1 MYKNVLQAIDGIE
14 IYPLISFSIFFLF
27 FLGLLVY
34 VFLMDKGYVQA
45 MSRVACEDE
54 AQDTTTTQE
63 AARR

>member
-34 VFLMDKGYVQA
+34 VALLDKKHVQA
-45 MSRVACEDE
+45 MSYVACENDE
-54 AQDTTTTQE
+54 EDTTLEGAKQ
-63 AARR
+63 

>member
-34 VFLMDKGYVQA
+34 VILMDKKHVEA
-45 MSRVACEDE
+45 MSRVACADEDN
-54 AQDTTTTQE
+54 DTTMGGLRQ
-63 AARR
+63 

>member
-34 VFLMDKGYVQA
+34 VALLDKKHVQA
-45 MSRVACEDE
+45 MSHFACGNEDE
-54 AQDTTTTQE
+54 DTTLDE
-63 AARR
+63 VRP